1 MVLTVIGPIGV
12 RVRANGEVPA
22 IGPPLCTSAVGEKLI
37 VRFRRYVLPPSRHAV
52 YTLLKMRTSGRTRD
66 RTREVEL
73 APRNCR
79 VRRRRGGCLLE
90 DTLITVDP
98 WKTHRGRHTAED
110 TLWLTRC
117 GRRAVVDA
125 LWKTRCG
132 RRADPGSRHGV
143 SRRRRNPPRCQP
155 ASTNYLP

>member
-1 MVLTVIGPIGV
+1 MLNGV
-12 RVRANGEVPA
+12 NCYRSYRGQGAREVPA

-79 VRRRRGGCLLE
+79 RVSDGGGAG
-90 DTLITVDP
+90 VF
-98 WKTHRGRHTAED
+98 WKTH
-110 TLWLTRC
+110 
-117 GRRAVVDA
+117 
-125 LWKTRCG
+125 
-132 RRADPGSRHGV
+132 
-143 SRRRRNPPRCQP
+143 
-155 ASTNYLP
+155 